1 MKRFLVVV
9 LSLSFLNVFSQ
20 DKKITDFNSKIIQF
34 NYIFQVPI
42 NELKTDFG
50 NNSALGLAY
59 LSNQND
65 FLLGFDANFMF
76 GNNVKNDSLLQT
88 IATEEGWLIN
98 SSGELDTI
106 LLYERGWNSH
116 ILFGKSFRFDENYL
130 TGIYVYGGIGY
141 LQHKIRLESNKTDLP
156 QIDEDYIKGYDKFT
170 NGIST
175 KLCVDYMYFSKRNSV
190 KFNIGVEFINA
201 FTKNRRAYDFAAM
214 EEYDNNWKKDQ
225 LIGVKFGII
234 IPINRNNEEKF
245 HYY

>member
-1 MKRFLVVV
+1 MKRFLVFI

-20 DKKITDFNSKIIQF
+20 EKKIIDFNNKIIQF
-34 NYIFQVPI
+34 NYTFQVPI
-42 NELKTDFG
+42 NELAIDFG
-50 NNSALGLAY
+50 TNSALGLSF
-59 LSNQND
+59 LNNKND
-65 FLLGFDANFMF
+65 FLFGLDANFIF

-88 IATEEGWLIN
+88 ISTEEGWLIN
-98 SSGELDTI
+98 ASGELDTI

-130 TGIYVYGGIGY
+130 TGIYIYGGIGY
-141 LQHKIRLESNKTDLP
+141 LQYKIRLESNKTDLP

-175 KLCVDYMYFSKRNSV
+175 KLCVDYMYFSKRNFV
-190 KFNIGVEFINA
+190 KYNIGVEFINA
-201 FTKNRRAYDFAAM
+201 FTKNRRSYDFAAM
-214 EEYDNNWKKDQ
+214 EEYDNNLKIDQ
-225 LIGVKFGII
+225 LVGLKFGII